1 MIQQPVALMFPGQGS
16 QSVGML
22 AECAENFPIV
32 VEIFQQASSVLG
44 YDLWQRVQQGPSALL
59 NQTACAQPAL
69 LTASVALWRL
79 WQQHSRPVPTLAAGH
94 SLGEYSALV
103 CAGAVAFEDALWLVE
118 QRGRLMQAAQPEGE
132 GVMVA
137 VLGLTEAQVG
147 DACARATQGEVV
159 SAANFNAPEQ
169 IVIAG
174 HHTAVERA
182 MDYCRALGAKRLVP
196 LAVTVPAHCALMKPV
211 ATEFAPLLDAVT
223 FHSPEWP
230 VVNNVDVQVQT
241 EPSAI
246 KEALIRQLYSPV
258 RWHETLLYW
267 SEQGIQ
273 QLFELGPG
281 SVLTRLA
288 TRTLKGSS
296 AMTFQPTRRCDDGD
310 ERQKNG

>member
-1 MIQQPVALMFPGQGS
+1 MIQQPIALMFPGQGA

-22 AECAENFPIV
+22 ADWAENSPII
-32 VEIFQQASSVLG
+32 VETFQQASSVLG
-44 YDLWQRVQQGPSALL
+44 YDLWQRVQQGPSGLL
-59 NQTACAQPAL
+59 HQTVCAQPAL

-79 WQQHSRPVPTLAAGH
+79 WQQHSRLVPTLAAGH

-103 CAGAVAFEDALWLVE
+103 CAGVVAFQDAIWLVE

-132 GVMVA
+132 GMMVA
-137 VLGLTEAQVG
+137 VLGLTDSQVG
-147 DACARATQGEVV
+147 DACVRAAQGEVV
-159 SAANFNAPEQ
+159 SAANFNAPGQ
-169 IVIAG
+169 VVIAG

-182 MDYCRALGAKRLVP
+182 MAYCRSLGAKRVVP

-211 ATEFAPLLDAVT
+211 AESFAALLEPVT
-223 FHSPEWP
+223 FQSPQWP

-258 RWHETLLYW
+258 RWHETLRYL

-273 QLFELGPG
+273 QLVELGPG
-281 SVLTRLA
+281 TVLTGLA
-288 TRTLKGSS
+288 KRTVKDLP
-296 AMTFQPTRRCDDGD
+296 AMTFHPTMLCEPSF
-310 ERQKNG
+310 ERPI